1 MASRGPAGT
10 HLSVPNIKASVSFAT
25 PKPNEV
31 VSRQGGQLTKAK
43 DTLMRT
49 FGSSWKEA
57 SVNGK
62 VVSITKNTWRVE
74 WSIGGVGITLDH
86 GKSFWKPKKTPL
98 SGNGADAGCTSI
110 AENPRHEAIDSEEE
124 DHRNEDIE
132 DDVPEEESM
141 LEGGESDGTDPLEC
155 KLGDE
160 VLKWEKMEGGV
171 TIDQRAKDGCSDR
184 QFKFIWPREV
194 VQLKHKTEEDCWNL
208 MFPVDWFLAQEGPL
222 GWTNASLP
230 ANVDR
235 FSEFQFLQCMAILY
249 GRTLLPSGS
258 IRNMWKKKATGVLQ
272 AMDVGGRFGLVR
284 DRFEGWRKYLKLW
297 PADAAKADPYAR
309 VSYLIGAFN
318 ENRKEKVSPG
328 TGVCIDESMG
338 KWIPFFKDT
347 PEGIPNLTKLI

>member
-1 MASRGPAGT
+1 MC
-10 HLSVPNIKASVSFAT
+10 
-25 PKPNEV
+25 
-31 VSRQGGQLTKAK
+31 
-43 DTLMRT
+43 T
-49 FGSSWKEA
+49 FGLNWKEA
-57 SVNGK
+57 GVNGK

-110 AENPRHEAIDSEEE
+110 AENPRQEAIEEE
-124 DHRNEDIE
+124 EDDHRNEDIE

-171 TIDQRAKDGCSDR
+171 TIDQRAKDGCTDR
-184 QFKFIWPREV
+184 QFKFLWPHEV

-230 ANVDR
+230 ANVDN
-235 FSEFQFLQCMAILY
+235 FLSSSSC
-249 GRTLLPSGS
+249 S
-258 IRNMWKKKATGVLQ
+258 VLQ
-272 AMDVGGRFGLVR
+272 SFMGGLFYHQAALGSCGRKKPLGFCNNGC
-284 DRFEGWRKYLKLW
+284 WR
-297 PADAAKADPYAR
+297 
-309 VSYLIGAFN
+309 
-318 ENRKEKVSPG
+318 
-328 TGVCIDESMG
+328 
-338 KWIPFFKDT
+338 
-347 PEGIPNLTKLI
+347 